1 MTNFASYKNQQKNM
15 KIGIIVAMESEKNMI
30 ASILEHK
37 HEREEHKQTFIEG
50 TLGAH
55 QVVLL
60 QSGIGKVSAAVG
72 ATELINQ
79 YKPDYIINSG
89 VAGSLNK
96 EVGVMDI
103 VVAERTVYHD
113 VDCFS
118 DNELGQIQGFPT
130 YFTADQRLLQ
140 SARQIVSAHKIHFGL
155 TCTGD
160 QFISRYDDLKKIIDN
175 FPQGLAVDMESNA
188 IAQVCYM
195 YDTPFVSLRI
205 VSDTPGINDHEQSYL
220 NFWEEA
226 PKTSFNA
233 VRQLL
238 ENIK

>member
-1 MTNFASYKNQQKNM
+1 MPHSTK
-15 KIGIIVAMESEKNMI
+15 
-30 ASILEHK
+30 
-37 HEREEHKQTFIEG
+37 
-50 TLGAH
+50 
-55 QVVLL
+55 
-60 QSGIGKVSAAVG
+60 
-72 ATELINQ
+72 
-79 YKPDYIINSG
+79 NSG
-89 VAGSLNK
+89 FTPFALQCSSQSL
-96 EVGVMDI
+96 
-103 VVAERTVYHD
+103 R
-113 VDCFS
+113 S
-118 DNELGQIQGFPT
+118 
-130 YFTADQRLLQ
+130 
-140 SARQIVSAHKIHFGL
+140 
-155 TCTGD
+155 CTGD

-233 VRQLL
+233 VRQRL